1 MKNKSLFKTLI
12 IVIILTSLI
21 STVAFGYQVQSGDMV
36 WKIAEKF
43 NVTIED
49 IVNANNLEDKNLIF
63 PGQNLI
69 IPSSQQAQ
77 EVEEVVE
84 VEKIGQTDKPK
95 YVFYMIG
102 DGLGASQR
110 QLAEFYLEEIEGSS
124 KKLLMNTFPAAGINT
139 TYSAD
144 TLVTDSAAAGTAL
157 AAGIKTNNG
166 VISQTP
172 EGENVRT
179 LVECAE
185 DAGMATGLVS
195 TTRITHA
202 TPATFASHNVN
213 RNDENGI
220 AVDFVDSGVDFFA
233 GGGIRHFIPQSYT
246 EPEDAAGNSVKSKR
260 KDDIDVVGMFSD
272 LGYETFIS
280 KNGAA
285 EFNTYVPKAGDQVL
299 ALFTYTHM
307 PYEVD
312 RVAKDLEAP
321 SLSEMTE
328 KAIDLLSKD
337 EDGFFLMV
345 EAGRIDHACHANDAK
360 GAIMDTLAFDEAIEE
375 AYEFY
380 ISHPEETLIVVVGDH
395 ETGGMGL
402 GFANNY
408 FLNMDELEDVDVSV
422 EDTLQYADYDTLEEY
437 LAYIDEH
444 LGLDD
449 LTAEEIAEIESAMSV
464 ETGANPNTYGSYYTP
479 EAIAATHLL
488 SERVNIQWTTF
499 AHSATAI
506 PMSAVGKGAQDF
518 SGYKDNT
525 EIAQAMAELMNFNLS
540 R

>member
-1 MKNKSLFKTLI
+1 
-12 IVIILTSLI
+12 
-21 STVAFGYQVQSGDMV
+21 
-36 WKIAEKF
+36 
-43 NVTIED
+43 
-49 IVNANNLEDKNLIF
+49 
-63 PGQNLI
+63 
-69 IPSSQQAQ
+69 
-77 EVEEVVE
+77 
-84 VEKIGQTDKPK
+84 
-95 YVFYMIG
+95 
-102 DGLGASQR
+102 
-110 QLAEFYLEEIEGSS
+110 
-124 KKLLMNTFPAAGINT
+124 
-139 TYSAD
+139 
-144 TLVTDSAAAGTAL
+144 
-157 AAGIKTNNG
+157 
-166 VISQTP
+166 
-172 EGENVRT
+172 
-179 LVECAE
+179 
-185 DAGMATGLVS
+185 
-195 TTRITHA
+195 
-202 TPATFASHNVN
+202 
-213 RNDENGI
+213 
-220 AVDFVDSGVDFFA
+220 
-233 GGGIRHFIPQSYT
+233 
-246 EPEDAAGNSVKSKR
+246 
-260 KDDIDVVGMFSD
+260 
-272 LGYETFIS
+272 
-280 KNGAA
+280 
-285 EFNTYVPKAGDQVL
+285 
-299 ALFTYTHM
+299 
-307 PYEVD
+307 
-312 RVAKDLEAP
+312 
-321 SLSEMTE
+321 
-328 KAIDLLSKD
+328 
-337 EDGFFLMV
+337 MV

-380 ISHPEETLIVVVGDH
+380 MSHPEETLIVVVGDH